1 MSVWRPRAWSLRLAA
16 VAAAA
21 PVVLGAAAVWAQAP
35 QAAAP
40 AIAAAQQ
47 LSPDQAALVLD
58 TLRHA
63 DEHGL
68 TPRDYLPTSLLADDA
83 RPQAA
88 DEPALRRG
96 LLRYARDV
104 HAGRMDAGDFPK
116 DWGVRPAPYDP
127 AAGLAQALAA
137 DRLQAWLDSLP
148 PPYSGYYA
156 LKKGLERYRQLAAD
170 GGWPSVPD
178 GPKFTANAT
187 GPRVAALRA
196 RLAVEDPQV
205 APTGP
210 FDDELKQAVVRA
222 QKRFGLNPD
231 GVVGPATLAAL
242 NQTAGQRV
250 SQIVANMERWRW
262 LPDQMPATRIQVNSG
277 AAIVTLFKDDR
288 PVLSMKAA
296 SGKPGDETPMLTS
309 SITSV
314 VLNPPWNVPSSIAA
328 KELWPKERA
337 NPGYLA
343 SHNYKVIATGD
354 GGQRLQQ
361 QAGPDAALGLFKFDF
376 ENPYGVYLHDTPS
389 RAAFDRYQRQVSH
402 GCVRLEKAGDLAK
415 VLLADDPQWTPEA
428 VDAAVDT
435 GDTRRVKLPAP
446 VPVFILYW
454 TAFAGA
460 DGQMNFRSDPYGW
473 DKLLLAKVDAGT
485 DKGVAD

>member
-1 MSVWRPRAWSLRLAA
+1 MIGKRSAWRLRLVAL
-16 VAAAA
+16 AAAA
-21 PVVLGAAAVWAQAP
+21 PLALGAAGVWAQQPVAP
-35 QAAAP
+35 VPAAAMQLAPEQAAA
-40 AIAAAQQ
+40 ALQALREADAQ
-47 LSPDQAALVLD
+47 
-58 TLRHA
+58 
-63 DEHGL
+63 GL
-68 TPRDYLPTSLLADDA
+68 NPRDYLPARLLADDA
-83 RPQAA
+83 QAGP
-88 DEPALRRG
+88 DDQQVLLRG
-96 LLRYARDV
+96 LVRYAKDV
-104 HAGRMDAGDFPK
+104 HAGRMAAGDFPK
-116 DWGVRPAPYDP
+116 DWGVRPQPYDP

-137 DRLQAWLDSLP
+137 DRLGPWLDDLP

-156 LKKGLERYRQLAAD
+156 LKKGLERYRQIAAD

-178 GPKFTANAT
+178 GAKFTAGAT

-205 APTGP
+205 AATGP
-210 FDDELKQAVVRA
+210 FDEDLKQAVMRA

-231 GVVGPATLAAL
+231 GVVGATTLAAL
-242 NQTAGQRV
+242 NQTASQRV

-262 LPDQMPATRIQVNSG
+262 LPNQMPGTRIQVNSG

-296 SGKPGDETPMLTS
+296 SGRPGDETPMLAS

-343 SHNYKVIATGD
+343 SHNYKVIATSD
-354 GGQRLQQ
+354 GGSRLQQ

-389 RAAFDRYQRQVSH
+389 RAAFDRYSRQVSH

-415 VLLADDPQWTPEA
+415 VLLADDPNWTPDA
-428 VDAAVDT
+428 VDAAVGT

-473 DKLLLAKVDAGT
+473 DKLLLAKVDGGS
-485 DKGVAD
+485 DKGVADR